1 MNYIKARTE
10 TGVKFEGPLKTKGDY
25 RRAIRFLEQE
35 LSIFGQ
41 VKKPVQKTET
51 RDTSAMEVITDE

>member
-41 VKKPVQKTET
+41 AKKPVQKKVSG
-51 RDTSAMEVITDE
+51 TSAMEVIMDE